1 MPINFSPNIVGSL
14 RDYNGAK
21 FAKDVS
27 AGVTVGI
34 VALPL
39 AIAFGIASGV
49 KPEQGIVT
57 AIVAGLIVAM
67 LGGVRLQIAGPA
79 GAFVG
84 LLYSI
89 VEKHGVSGLIIST
102 MLAGVL
108 MFLLGALRLG
118 NSIRYVPLPV
128 IIGFT
133 NGIAV
138 IIAFAQLRDLLG
150 LTIAK
155 MPSNFF
161 SQIATLWQA
170 IGTINRNVVVLS
182 IISVAFLFAWQALS
196 KRFWPVITKLP
207 ASLIVI
213 LFGALAVAFFDLQV
227 QTIGTRFG
235 GIPQSLPSPVL
246 PSLSWA
252 SIQNLVGPIL
262 SIAFLGAVE
271 SLLCARVADK
281 MSGDRH
287 DPNQELMAQGIANVV
302 TPLFG
307 GFAATGTLARTVT
320 NIKSGAQT
328 PISSIVHSLTLL
340 LLVLIFAPF
349 AKHIPMASLA
359 AVLFVVAFNMG
370 DWSVFKTLRLHKQSY
385 QLVLL
390 ASFLLTVGFDITV
403 AVQIGLLLA
412 CFFFIHRMRGLSS
425 VKQQVRTGDE
435 IVNTAY
441 QFKAS
446 GVLFFGSIS
455 LLDAMT
461 HLAHQQPAPKVLVD
475 LSDVQFID
483 VSFAEELRA
492 LSIDLKSNAGSLA
505 LTGGRLQ
512 AMALFERI
520 QLQNDVQIN

>member
-1 MPINFSPNIVGSL
+1 VQFNFSPNILSSL
-14 RDYNGAK
+14 RDYNRAK
-21 FAKDVS
+21 FAKDMS
-27 AGVTVGI
+27 AGITVGI

-39 AIAFGIASGV
+39 AMAFGIASGV

-57 AIVAGLIVAM
+57 AIVAGLVVAM

-84 LLYSI
+84 LLYGI

-102 MLAGVL
+102 MMAGVL

-118 NSIRYVPLPV
+118 GSIRYVPLPV

-150 LTIAK
+150 LNIAT
-155 MPSNFF
+155 MPANFF
-161 SQIATLWQA
+161 SQVATLWNSIA
-170 IGTINRNVVVLS
+170 SVNPNAVALGFLS
-182 IISVAFLFAWQALS
+182 IVFLFAWPKLANRISFTLG
-196 KRFWPVITKLP
+196 KLP

-213 LFGALAVAFFDLQV
+213 FVGAIAVALFKFSV
-227 QTIGTRFG
+227 ETIGSRFG
-235 GIPQSLPSPVL
+235 GIPQSLPSPIL
-246 PSLSWA
+246 PSLSW
-252 SIQNLVGPIL
+252 STIQNLVGPIL

-281 MSGDRH
+281 MTGDRH
-287 DPNQELMAQGIANVV
+287 DSNQELMAQGAANFI

-320 NIKSGAQT
+320 NIKCGAQT
-328 PISSIVHSLTLL
+328 PISSIVHALTLL

-359 AVLFVVAFNMG
+359 AVLIVVAWNMG
-370 DWSVFKTLRLHKQSY
+370 DWSAFNTLRQHKHSY

-390 ASFLLTVGFDITV
+390 ASFLLTVTFDITV
-403 AVQIGLLLA
+403 AVEVGLLLA
-412 CFFFIHRMRGLSS
+412 CFFFIHRMRDLSS
-425 VKQQVRTGDE
+425 LRLQTNSATSTNDGE
-435 IVNTAY
+435 IKF
-441 QFKAS
+441 QAS

-455 LLDAMT
+455 VLDE
-461 HLAHQQPAPKVLVD
+461 LAELARSHRSANILID

-492 LSIDLKSNAGSLA
+492 VAGDLKSKA
-505 LTGGRLQ
+505 GRLHLIGARPQ
-512 AMALFERI
+512 AIALFQRI
-520 QLQNDVQIN
+520 DLQKDVQIS